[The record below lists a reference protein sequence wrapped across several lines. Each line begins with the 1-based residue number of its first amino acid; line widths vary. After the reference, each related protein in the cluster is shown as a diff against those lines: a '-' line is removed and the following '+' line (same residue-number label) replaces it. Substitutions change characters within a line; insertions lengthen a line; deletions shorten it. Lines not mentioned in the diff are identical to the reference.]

1 MQNTI
6 LNTISLLEITDDA
19 EFITQCYHIMLGR
32 SLNPFEMQHAVEMLS
47 KGLSR
52 KGFIYY
58 PLPRIWKSFFYRRN
72 CFL

>member
-52 KGFIYY
+52 
-58 PLPRIWKSFFYRRN
+58 
-72 CFL
+72 